1 MRLSGAEVSEWGV
14 ECLESGRNIWG
25 IDFPPPLGSRG
36 SQAGALLKCLGCGKK
51 SLCLLTL
58 MEVEILNSTGV
69 LERLCDQCGQLSSW
83 MYADHAGRSP
93 ESPASDLAQP
103 TPSAKH
109 WDGHTE
115 RRIHKRLAL
124 KLPVLIESHTGE
136 QEITKTENISKGG
149 LAVAL
154 AMKLAVG
161 AIVKVV
167 CPYTA
172 GDQNLEQ
179 RAEVRRRV
187 PLVANERWLYGFR
200 YLF

>member
-1 MRLSGAEVSEWGV
+1 MLKV
-14 ECLESGRNIWG
+14 
-25 IDFPPPLGSRG
+25 FGS
-36 SQAGALLKCLGCGKK
+36 
-51 SLCLLTL
+51 
-58 MEVEILNSTGV
+58 M
-69 LERLCDQCGQLSSW
+69 
-83 MYADHAGRSP
+83 
-93 ESPASDLAQP
+93 
-103 TPSAKH
+103 SAN
-109 WDGHTE
+109 T
-115 RRIHKRLAL
+115 
-124 KLPVLIESHTGE
+124 
-136 QEITKTENISKGG
+136 G
-149 LAVAL
+149 LAPQCRIVVAL